1 MRTYLITT
9 NDFQGNSCLFSCNKK
24 IESELLELEY
34 LGGFKRFNI
43 ELYSERKEKQSLSLN
58 DFKKWLKE
66 KVFV

>member
-1 MRTYLITT
+1 M
-9 NDFQGNSCLFSCNKK
+9 K
-24 IESELLELEY
+24 IYKEESLSNFEY

-43 ELYSERKEKQSLSLN
+43 ELYSERKEKQSLSIN